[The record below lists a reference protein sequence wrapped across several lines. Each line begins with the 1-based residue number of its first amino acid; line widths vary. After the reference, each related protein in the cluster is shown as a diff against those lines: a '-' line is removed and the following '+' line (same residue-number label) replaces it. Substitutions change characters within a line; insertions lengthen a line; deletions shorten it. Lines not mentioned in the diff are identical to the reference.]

1 MKIDRHGRA
10 KILTP
15 TEIQLLFNEGLQN
28 NRDRALFGI
37 CLYTACRIQE
47 ACTLRR
53 KDVFDENRRV
63 RPELII
69 RKANT
74 KGKLATR
81 TLPVGEEL
89 LSLLVDYNPP
99 SYQWFLFPGRHG
111 KGHINPDSAA
121 RILREACK
129 TVGIEG
135 ASTHSFRRTAL
146 TMMSDAGIPLRVI
159 QEVSGHRTLDEL
171 QKYLEVR
178 PEQVR
183 GAIASLSML
192 SHVGKT
198 VLNDLDLNIDLDT
211 SSQSVDRDLSP
222 IDESSSA

>member
-192 SHVGKT
+192 SPVGKYM
-198 VLNDLDLNIDLDT
+198 LNDLDLNIDLDT

>member
-10 KILTP
+10 KILT
-15 TEIQLLFNEGLQN
+15 TEDIQLLFNKGLQN
-28 NRDRALFGI
+28 SRSRALFGI
-37 CLYTACRIQE
+37 CLFTACRIQE

-53 KDVFDENRRV
+53 KDVFDEKRLV

-69 RKANT
+69 RKGNT

-81 TLPVGEEL
+81 TIPVGEEL
-89 LSLLVDYNPP
+89 RSLLVDYNPP

-121 RILREACK
+121 RILRSACQL
-129 TVGIEG
+129 VGIEG

-146 TMMSDAGIPLRVI
+146 TMMSDTGIPLRVI

-183 GAIASLSML
+183 GAIAALSML
-192 SHVGKT
+192 SPVGKPDYD
-198 VLNDLDLNIDLDT
+198 DLDLDKDLDT
-211 SSQSVDRDLSP
+211 QNREGDRALPSL
-222 IDESSSA
+222 DESL